1 MKSCCKIN
9 NKVSKKTIKCKRKD
23 GKIYSLPRRY
33 SKNKC
38 TTRKIKGFSVRS
50 SCAPYKYCKKTNRI
64 STRRIKKQSKKTRK
78 TKKDVKKYTKK
89 QKGGTENNGCT
100 HEQRNSCECKISFVK
115 KNDLDKEEQCV
126 ICLNKLAES
135 ADFSADF
142 SDNNGENNNTRP
154 LTYEEKLRGSVV
166 YQIGCG
172 HQFHGYCLYNYSKT
186 KNIVNKLSMNR
197 NAPCPICRRSC
208 VTEDDTFAVEA
219 FSARG
224 PMGLHEGNQYES
236 PEYTGENM
244 ETYTERQPQPE
255 TYTRTNQDYMNT
267 TLNDFK
273 NFIFRKKKGGRPKQ
287 RNCKR
292 KQRETTEDNDIS
304 EYSNS
309 NSASVEQTSS
319 IKQSPHNS
327 NYPPPPPPR

>member
-126 ICLNKLAES
+126 ICLNKLVDS
-135 ADFSADF
+135 ADFN
-142 SDNNGENNNTRP
+142 DNS

-172 HQFHGYCLYNYSKT
+172 HQFHGYCLYDYSNT
-186 KNIVNKLSMNR
+186 ENIVNGKG
-197 NAPCPICRRSC
+197 PCPICRRSC
-208 VTEDDTFAVEA
+208 VTEDDTFAVDA

-244 ETYTERQPQPE
+244 ETYTQRQPQPE
-255 TYTRTNQDYMNT
+255 TNTRTYQDYMNT
-267 TLNDFK
+267 NLNGLK
-273 NFIFRKKKGGRPKQ
+273 NFILRKKKGGRDKQ
-287 RNCKR
+287 RNGKR
-292 KQRETTEDNDIS
+292 KPRETTEDKDTS

-309 NSASVEQTSS
+309 NSASVEQASS
-319 IKQSPHNS
+319 IKQLPHNS
-327 NYPPPPPPR
+327 NYPPPPPPRSKNP

>member
-23 GKIYSLPRRY
+23 GKIYSLPRRF

-135 ADFSADF
+135 ADFS
-142 SDNNGENNNTRP
+142 DNNGENNNTRP
-154 LTYEEKLRGSVV
+154 LSYENKLRGSVV

-172 HQFHGYCLYNYSKT
+172 HQFHTYCLHNYSESDKAED
-186 KNIVNKLSMNR
+186 KLLMNE
-197 NAPCPICRRSC
+197 NAPCPICRRNC
-208 VTEDDTFAVEA
+208 ITQNDAMTTDTFY
-219 FSARG
+219 S
-224 PMGLHEGNQYES
+224 EGRNALDKGELYES

-244 ETYTERQPQPE
+244 ETYH
-255 TYTRTNQDYMNT
+255 
-267 TLNDFK
+267 
-273 NFIFRKKKGGRPKQ
+273 G
-287 RNCKR
+287 
-292 KQRETTEDNDIS
+292 
-304 EYSNS
+304 
-309 NSASVEQTSS
+309 
-319 IKQSPHNS
+319 
-327 NYPPPPPPR
+327 